1 MPHEFPNDLSF
12 RNLGNFRIISNLH
25 ENYNLVRIHPPE
37 KKILLTLAKESLKI
51 EIELFSYALFHMETR
66 VFLKYFARGCSL
78 NLQLFENHHH
88 MILYKL
94 EKQELSFFWNLDII
108 SNKSNC
114 LHKFWKISKC
124 LSFYFHRSPN
134 PNFFFFF
141 NSRTLQKLQEIILK
155 NTSFNKIY
163 IKSHFKKCAK
173 LKLPKLLR

>member
-37 KKILLTLAKESLKI
+37 KKILLTLAKESLKM

-78 NLQLFENHHH
+78 NLQLFENHYH

-94 EKQELSFFWNLDII
+94 EKQELSFF
-108 SNKSNC
+108 
-114 LHKFWKISKC
+114 
-124 LSFYFHRSPN
+124 
-134 PNFFFFF
+134 
-141 NSRTLQKLQEIILK
+141 
-155 NTSFNKIY
+155 
-163 IKSHFKKCAK
+163 
-173 LKLPKLLR
+173 